1 LAVNFTTLNFLNV
14 GTQPDEVSCR
24 ISIGVAP
31 SWKSGAIQRFYSF
44 AQTGTTGTDEVTL
57 NLSYLTSE
65 LNGND
70 ETKLVL
76 WDKHYTGGDIDEH
89 GKTSNSSSDN
99 WVGLT
104 GFTIIYVA
112 PVTLDNKEW
121 SLANY
126 STAKTHGQGQSI
138 LTGTMAQT
146 GQEVILLIPQ
156 KMH

>member
-1 LAVNFTTLNFLNV
+1 MEIRSNTTFLPVLHKPEHRN
-14 GTQPDEVSCR
+14 GR
-24 ISIGVAP
+24 G
-31 SWKSGAIQRFYSF
+31 Y
-44 AQTGTTGTDEVTL
+44 L

-76 WDKHYTGGDIDEH
+76 WDNIIRGDIDEH

-112 PVTLDNKEW
+112 PVTLDNKEMEPGK
-121 SLANY
+121 LQY
-126 STAKTHGQGQSI
+126 S
-138 LTGTMAQT
+138 
-146 GQEVILLIPQ
+146 Q
-156 KMH
+156 KHMDRGNQY